1 MSAATTSPLSGASLQ
16 ASRAALNAAL
26 AESAIAHQD
35 GKGDDLEPGEIQ
47 EIEVDM
53 ESQAEGIK
61 TVFSDPNNFNVK
73 VRCPA
78 LDISL
83 LGSRLRRQTSL
94 STRTWLP

>member
-1 MSAATTSPLSGASLQ
+1 MSAATTTTSLSGASLQ

-35 GKGDDLEPGEIQ
+35 GKNDVLEPGEIQ

-61 TVFSDPNNFNVK
+61 TVFSDPSNFNVK
-73 VRCPA
+73 VRCSAKRFYP
-78 LDISL
+78 LCPGL
-83 LGSRLRRQTSL
+83 CRRTTSL
-94 STRTWLP
+94 PT